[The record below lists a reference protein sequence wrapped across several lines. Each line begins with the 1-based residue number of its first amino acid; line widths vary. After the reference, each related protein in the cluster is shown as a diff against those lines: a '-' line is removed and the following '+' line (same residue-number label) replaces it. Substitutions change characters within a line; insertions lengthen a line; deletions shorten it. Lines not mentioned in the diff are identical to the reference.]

1 MCKLQPRSRS
11 VKVRDI
17 NMRYADWGGEGP
29 LLLMLHGAMRT
40 SRSWDAV
47 ARALRDEY
55 HVISLDA
62 RGHGDSDW
70 TRRGYRF
77 SHRVEDMGAFCREL
91 GIRDATAVGHSNGAV
106 VFAMLADK
114 HPEFFRGLVLLEPML
129 VVGET
134 PGELPPPRRTSRR
147 RRTWSTRDELREY
160 LKQHPA
166 TRGWREDV
174 ILDVVDQET
183 MELANGRI
191 DMKWS
196 PDTLNMDDR
205 QGERFD
211 LRPILGAT
219 GLPTLFV
226 ASQQRASRFAD
237 VQPIAAATPNFHF
250 TTVNDT
256 GHNMYM
262 ERPDAVASLIASFL
276 SGNTIPGAV

>member
-1 MCKLQPRSRS
+1 MSKPQPRSMS

-17 NMRYADWGGEGP
+17 NMRYADWGGDGP
-29 LLLMLHGAMRT
+29 LLLLLHGAMRT

-47 ARALRDEY
+47 ARALRDQY
-55 HVISLDA
+55 HVISPDA

-70 TRRGYRF
+70 TERGYRF
-77 SHRVEDMGAFCREL
+77 SHRVEDMRAFCREL

-106 VFAMLADK
+106 VFTMLADR

-134 PGELPPPRRTSRR
+134 PGELPPPRRTGRR
-147 RRTWSTRDELREY
+147 RRTWADRDELREY

-174 ILDVVDQET
+174 VLDVVDHET
-183 MELANGRI
+183 MVLADGRI

-196 PDTLNMDDR
+196 PDTLNTDDR

-211 LRPILGAT
+211 LRPILSAAR
-219 GLPTLFV
+219 LPTLFV
-226 ASQQRASRFAD
+226 ASRQRASRFAD
-237 VQPIAAATPNFHF
+237 VQPIAAETPNFHF
-250 TTVNDT
+250 TTVNNT

-276 SGNTIPGAV
+276 GGSAIPGEV